1 MSKLIVCGE
10 EINDDFQ
17 FALYSKSHTK
27 YRIELDSMFV
37 TAMAK
42 GSLWQMMSPTII
54 LNEFRVCSL

>member
-27 YRIELDSMFV
+27 YRIELDWS
-37 TAMAK
+37 
-42 GSLWQMMSPTII
+42 ID
-54 LNEFRVCSL
+54 RVSCHGEGLTLADDVSHNNFERVSRL